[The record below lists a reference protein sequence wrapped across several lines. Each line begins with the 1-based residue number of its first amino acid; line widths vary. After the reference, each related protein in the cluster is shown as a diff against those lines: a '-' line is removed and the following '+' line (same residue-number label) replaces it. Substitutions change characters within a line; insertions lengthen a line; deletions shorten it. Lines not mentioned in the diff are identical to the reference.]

1 MANRNLFNL
10 CEYQYIY
17 IYIIHIIYSLYISHD
32 LILMYINIII
42 KIINMNINIYSNIDF
57 DIVLYTHYIIYSC
70 DHVNEQHM
78 SVSVCDV
85 APPSFSSRLSYRTDW
100 ISRRSPS
107 SRSGGGV

>member
-1 MANRNLFNL
+1 
-10 CEYQYIY
+10 
-17 IYIIHIIYSLYISHD
+17 
-32 LILMYINIII
+32 MYINIII